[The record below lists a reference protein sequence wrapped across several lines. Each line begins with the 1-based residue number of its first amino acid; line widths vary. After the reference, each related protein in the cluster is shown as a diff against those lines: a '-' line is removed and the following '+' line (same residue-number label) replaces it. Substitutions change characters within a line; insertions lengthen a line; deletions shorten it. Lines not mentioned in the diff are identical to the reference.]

1 MLRCLLV
8 EYHEISPNF
17 TSDFLGLVSH
27 SNNIAITAHK
37 DPDEDSIASVLSIFE
52 IISKKYPG
60 KNLKII
66 YSSDPDPKY
75 KVFKNYDKIEFVKDL
90 ANHLENTDLLIMLDG
105 SNYSRFS
112 NKEERLKS
120 ISNTICIDHH
130 CSPIDKFTLSLVAPQ
145 YPACAEIIFRS
156 LFNDFKIDK
165 PLAEIF
171 LMGIL
176 GDTGNFTYLKPNQ
189 SETLALAQKLL
200 EISQVEIQE
209 FQSRY
214 RTISKREFAIIQEL
228 IKNTRY
234 SSVNNWPDFQYSF
247 IERSYTKNNNF
258 TDIETSEASYLYSTE
273 YIRTIEGNVWGF
285 VVAPKNNGDIYI
297 SCRSLPGSVN
307 VRDLMERMGI
317 GGGHHR
323 ASGGTFAKTDQPL
336 DVVPCIERILNW
348 LKANSPV
355 LG

>member
-1 MLRCLLV
+1 MISLV
-8 EYHEISPNF
+8 EYQEISPNF
-17 TSDFLGLVSH
+17 ASDFFKLVTQT
-27 SNNIAITAHK
+27 NNIVITAHEI
-37 DPDEDSIASVLSIFE
+37 PDEDSVASCLSVFDLL
-52 IISKKYPG
+52 STKFPG
-60 KNLKII
+60 KNLRII

-75 KVFKNYDKIEFVKDL
+75 KVFKNFNKIKFVEDL
-90 ANHLENTDLLIMLDG
+90 ADHIGNTDLLIMLDG
-105 SNYSRFS
+105 GNFSRFS
-112 NKEERLKS
+112 KKEEILKS
-120 ISNTICIDHH
+120 IPNTICIDHH
-130 CSPIDKFTLSLVAPQ
+130 CSPIDKFTLSLVAPR

-156 LFNDFKIDK
+156 LFNDFPIDK

-214 RTISKREFAIIQEL
+214 RTISKREFVIIQEL

-234 SSVNNWPDFQYSF
+234 SSVENWPDFQYSF
-247 IERSYTKNNNF
+247 LERSYLKDNHF
-258 TDIETSEASYLYSTE
+258 TDIEICEAGYLYSTE
-273 YIRTIEGNVWGF
+273 YIRTIEGYTWGF
-285 VVAPKNNGDIYI
+285 VVTPKSSGDIFV
-297 SCRSLPGSVN
+297 SCRSLPKSVN
-307 VRDLMERMGI
+307 ACDLMERMGI

-323 ASGGTFAKTDQPL
+323 ASGGTFTKTDLPL
-336 DVVPCIERILNW
+336 EVAPCIEQILNW
-348 LKANSPV
+348 LKANPPV